1 MGYKMAAQIMDEN
14 ADQVLN
20 KVSNYLKRA
29 SYVNKTIQYQ
39 IDSGE
44 IDIDNPSSEEKI
56 HNYFKH
62 YLNLY
67 PDFVGVYYGDESG
80 RFIYTKKMPDNSIS
94 QRIIVQKNSN
104 IHSKWIHEEE
114 IWFTQGFPNSVSSL
128 EDGYD
133 PRRRT
138 WYKTANQS
146 AKNIWSDVYI
156 FSSDKKPGITN
167 AQPIYG
173 EDNFIK
179 GVIGIDLTILDI
191 SLYLNT
197 LDISNMAKIVIL
209 NSHDQIIAL
218 SGEEKTL
225 INKLEG
231 LPKIT
236 EFGDIVVR
244 EAYNH
249 YEETQLNRKIS
260 SFSVDREKYVT
271 EFLDFPSQSSV
282 DWKIGIVLPEDVI
295 LGEVHATNRLIIY
308 TAIILIIVSALIAL
322 KLASRITK
330 PLVLISKNMKK
341 IRKFDLEGNLELDT
355 SLKELQEI
363 SSSFSNLKNGMRSFS
378 KYVPSKVV
386 ARLVSMGREA
396 VLGGERRKLTV
407 FFSDIEGFTDVSENM
422 QPEHLVEEL
431 AEYLG
436 SLSRVI
442 LAHSGTVDKY
452 IGDSIM
458 AFWNAPDDVENHATL
473 ACETAIKIQQH
484 LDDFNRNNPYRPHFP
499 TRIGINTGEVLV
511 GNIGSVERMNYTVM
525 GDNINLGS
533 RLESLNKYY
542 GTDILVSETTRVEAG
557 YDFNFRPLDK
567 VLVKG
572 KTKPIVL
579 YELVGYKKYQTK
591 ENNQLNETYKKGL
604 DYYTNSEWDL
614 ALQCFEKCLEIKV
627 NDQPSKLMIERI
639 IKYKEDPPADDWN
652 GVYIYLNNK

>member
-1 MGYKMAAQIMDEN
+1 MADQIMNEN

-20 KVSNYLKRA
+20 KVSNYLNRA

-44 IDIDNPSSEEKI
+44 MDIDNPNSEESI

-67 PDFVGVYYGDESG
+67 PDFVGLYYGDETG

-94 QRIIVQKNSN
+94 QRLINQKDNN

-114 IWFTQGFPNSVSSL
+114 SWYTHGFPNSISNL

-133 PRRRT
+133 PKRRT
-138 WYKTANQS
+138 WYRTANQQ

-173 EDNFIK
+173 ENNYIK

-197 LDISNMAKIVIL
+197 LDISDNAKIVIL
-209 NSHDQIIAL
+209 NSDNKIIAL
-218 SGEEKTL
+218 SGDADTL
-225 INKLEG
+225 IGKLEG
-231 LPKIT
+231 LPKID

-249 YEETQLNRKIS
+249 YAETRLDRKIS
-260 SFSVDREKYVT
+260 SFSVDRDKYVT
-271 EFLDFPSQSSV
+271 EFLKFPSESSV
-282 DWKIGIVLPEDVI
+282 DWMIGIVLPEDII

-308 TAIILIIVSALIAL
+308 TAILLIIISALIAL
-322 KLASRITK
+322 KLASRITD

-363 SSSFSNLKNGMRSFS
+363 NSSFSNLKNGMRSFS

-407 FFSDIEGFTDVSENM
+407 FFSDIAGFSDVSENM

-458 AFWNAPDDVENHATL
+458 AFWNAPDDVEDHATL

-484 LDDFNRNNPYRPHFP
+484 LEDFQRNNPHRPHFP

-542 GTDILVSETTRVEAG
+542 GTDILVSEPTKVEAG
-557 YDFNFRPLDK
+557 NDFVFRPLDK
-567 VLVKG
+567 ILVKG
-572 KTKPIVL
+572 RTKPIVL
-579 YELVGYKKYQTK
+579 YELVCHKKYQSK
-591 ENNQLNETYKKGL
+591 ENSKLNEAFKVGL
-604 DYYTNSEWDL
+604 EYYSNSNWDL
-614 ALQCFEKCLEIKV
+614 ALQCFEKCLDIKAD
-627 NDQPSKLMIERI
+627 DQPSKLMIERI
-639 IKYKEDPPADDWN
+639 NNYKIDPPADDWN
-652 GVYIYLNNK
+652 GVHIY